1 MKKLAFLVVFLIGT
15 AALVLGE
22 GQYETVGAMKSLPQ
36 FVRAQSRWGVQTPA
50 NWKQFDKSGDVKF
63 LQVQTTA
70 PASAAGHGSVL
81 DGSLGERIV
90 EIQAE
95 PNARGPQV
103 VEWSLANKGPNP
115 VWVVAGGL
123 SGAGLNGRVSAG
135 DTSTFTL
142 HIDGS
147 GYSYIVVD
155 NEGGGK
161 TQLSVTAKI
170 GNVEAKTTRGSSML
184 IIWF

>member
-1 MKKLAFLVVFLIGT
+1 MKRLAFLVLFLIG
-15 AALVLGE
+15 AAFLTTGT
-22 GQYETVGAMKSLPQ
+22 GQYETVGAMKDLPK
-36 FVRAQSRWGVQTPA
+36 FDRDQSRWGVATPA
-50 NWKQFDKSGDVKF
+50 DWKEFDQSGEVKF

-95 PNARGPQV
+95 PNAKGPD
-103 VEWSLANKGPNP
+103 VEWILTNKGPSP

-123 SGAGLNGRVSAG
+123 SGAGFNQQIPAG
-135 DTSTFTL
+135 DSRTFTL
-142 HIDGS
+142 PMDGS
-147 GYSYIVVD
+147 GYTYLVVD
-155 NEGGGK
+155 NDSGGK
-161 TQLSVTAKI
+161 TELDLSAKI
-170 GNVEAKTTRGSSML
+170 NDIEAKTTRGSSMV